1 MRAYPAV
8 ALEAQA
14 SRLALKQ
21 PDERTLVLE
30 AQNGS
35 REAFEQLVRRYDQS
49 VLRLALNLVRSAE
62 DARDIYQEAFLRV
75 YRNLGRF
82 RFECSFYTWV
92 YRIVTNACLDHL
104 RRKSSRKEETMAE
117 SAHDDGDAA
126 DLLNQLRETRAE
138 ANPERDL
145 MRRQLAFGI
154 NQALSEL
161 SPRERM
167 VFEMRHYHGLR
178 LKLIGEMFETSEET
192 IKNCLFRAHQKLRV
206 KLRDWME

>member
-14 SRLALKQ
+14 SRSALKQ

-35 REAFEQLVRRYDQS
+35 RVAFEQLVRRYDQS

-62 DARDIYQEAFLRV
+62 DAKDIYQEAFLRV

-82 RFECSFYTWV
+82 RFECSFYTWI

-104 RRKSSRKEETMAE
+104 RRKSTRKEETVARTTGG
-117 SAHDDGDAA
+117 DGDAA
-126 DLLNQLRETRAE
+126 DVFDQLRETRTE
-138 ANPERDL
+138 ADPERDL

-167 VFEMRHYHGLR
+167 VFELRHYHGLR
-178 LKLIGEMFETSEET
+178 LRLIGEMFGTSEET
-192 IKNCLFRAHQKLRV
+192 IKNCLFRTHQKLRV
-206 KLRDWME
+206 KLRDWI

>member
-1 MRAYPAV
+1 MRGYPAL

-35 REAFEQLVRRYDQS
+35 RVAFEQLVRRYDQG
-49 VLRLALNLVRSAE
+49 VFRLALNLVRSAE
-62 DARDIYQEAFLRV
+62 DAKDIYQEAFLRV

-104 RRKSSRKEETMAE
+104 RRKGTRKEETVARTAE
-117 SAHDDGDAA
+117 GDGDAA
-126 DLLNQLRETRAE
+126 DVFGQLRETRAE
-138 ANPERDL
+138 ADPERDL

-167 VFEMRHYHGLR
+167 VFEMRHYHGFKLR
-178 LKLIGEMFETSEET
+178 LIGEMFGTSEET

-206 KLRDWME
+206 KLRDWI